1 MHQSKEKQQKQNGGN
16 IKILVFVLFVV
27 LSFKDATPNISA
39 GALKMVDVSLLLADE
54 YLDHSLIRIYRVFI
68 KNCGFFL
75 NFKIYS
81 GLWPLCVQ
89 QNSCLDH

>member
-16 IKILVFVLFVV
+16 VKILVFVLFVV

-39 GALKMVDVSLLLADE
+39 GALKMVDVSLLLAAE

-68 KNCGFFL
+68 KIAFFL
-75 NFKIYS
+75 ILKIYS
-81 GLWPLCVQ
+81 GLRPLCVQ